1 MGVNVCGVRL
11 CLCGESRMTQGRISW
26 QLPRFFRGDECVD
39 GELASFVQAEEAG
52 CVFGFDWFCLV
63 FTSPP
68 VGLRPHCRSCDQD
81 HMCFS
86 IALYHLKSYND
97 IYTDWSL
104 YHKFV
109 AKISAQT
116 NKKKKEKKKET
127 HWYALTGT
135 QDTTIHACMHTPTC
149 RHTHTHKHLQ
159 VIVLEF
165 MGHLIYRHT
174 LYVWIQDVL
183 IQEGTDCDFNC

>member
-1 MGVNVCGVRL
+1 M
-11 CLCGESRMTQGRISW
+11 
-26 QLPRFFRGDECVD
+26 
-39 GELASFVQAEEAG
+39 
-52 CVFGFDWFCLV
+52 FGFDWFCLV

-116 NKKKKEKKKET
+116 NKKKKKEKKKKKHTDT
-127 HWYALTGT
+127 HSQAPKILLYMPACIH
-135 QDTTIHACMHTPTC
+135 QHVDTYIHTSTY
-149 RHTHTHKHLQ
+149 K
-159 VIVLEF
+159 
-165 MGHLIYRHT
+165 
-174 LYVWIQDVL
+174 
-183 IQEGTDCDFNC
+183 